1 MRRRSRAEQ
10 MAKPKI
16 EPARAADPAA
26 ALKLFPL
33 PSKVVARFDIYAE
46 LLNKWQKT
54 INLVSASTLPYIW
67 TRHFADSLQVQAA
80 LPEARIW
87 ADLGSGAGFPGL
99 VTAVRLADTPGAK
112 VHLIESDSRKCAFLR
127 EVSRETQSAAIV
139 HQGRIED
146 VLPTLSE
153 RIDAVSARALA
164 PLPQLLAYS
173 RDLIKNGATAAFLKG
188 EKLDDELTH
197 ARALDYFDD
206 YELSVIRSVTETS
219 GRLLLVKQK
228 L

>member
-1 MRRRSRAEQ
+1 M
-10 MAKPKI
+10 PKQKI
-16 EPARAADPAA
+16 AQDEGAADRAA

-33 PSKVVARFDIYAE
+33 TPESAARFDVYAE

-54 INLVSASTLPYIW
+54 INLVSASTLPHVW

-80 LPEARIW
+80 VPDARIW

-99 VTAVRLADTPGAK
+99 VTAIRLAETPGAK
-112 VHLIESDSRKCAFLR
+112 IHLIESDSRKCAFLR
-127 EVSRETQSAAIV
+127 EVSRETQAAAIV

-146 VLPTLSE
+146 VLPTISE
-153 RIDAVSARALA
+153 TVEAVSARALA

-173 RDLIKNGATAAFLKG
+173 RDPLKNGATAAFLKG

-197 ARALDYFDD
+197 ARALDYFDE

>member
-1 MRRRSRAEQ
+1 
-10 MAKPKI
+10 MAKQKTAQ
-16 EPARAADPAA
+16 EEGADRAA

-33 PSKVVARFDIYAE
+33 APEIAARFDVYAE

-54 INLVSASTLPYIW
+54 INLVSTSTLPRVW
-67 TRHFADSLQVQAA
+67 TRHFADSLQVHAA

-99 VTAVRLADTPGAK
+99 VTAVRLAETPGAK
-112 VHLIESDSRKCAFLR
+112 VYLIESDSRKCAFLR
-127 EVSRETQSAAIV
+127 EVSRETQAAAVV

-146 VLPTLSE
+146 VLPTLTDK
-153 RIDAVSARALA
+153 IDAVSARALA

-173 RDLIKNGATAAFLKG
+173 RELLENGAIGAFLKG
-188 EKLDDELTH
+188 ERLEEELTH
-197 ARALDYFDD
+197 ARTLDYFDK

-219 GRLLLVKQK
+219 GQLLLVRQK

>member
-1 MRRRSRAEQ
+1 M
-10 MAKPKI
+10 PKQKI
-16 EPARAADPAA
+16 PEEGAADRAA

-33 PSKVVARFDIYAE
+33 SPESAARFDIYAE

-54 INLVSASTLPYIW
+54 INLVSASTLPHVW
-67 TRHFADSLQVQAA
+67 TRHFADSLQVQGAV
-80 LPEARIW
+80 PDARIW

-99 VTAVRLADTPGAK
+99 VTAIRLTEMPGAK
-112 VHLIESDSRKCAFLR
+112 IHLIESDSRKCAFLR
-127 EVSRETQSAAIV
+127 EVSRETQAAAIV

-146 VLPTLSE
+146 VLPTISE
-153 RIDAVSARALA
+153 KIDAVSARALA

-173 RDLIKNGATAAFLKG
+173 RDLLKNGATAAFLKG

>member
-1 MRRRSRAEQ
+1 
-10 MAKPKI
+10 MAKQRI
-16 EPARAADPAA
+16 EPAGAADRAA
-26 ALKLFPL
+26 ALRLFSLAPEII
-33 PSKVVARFDIYAE
+33 ARLDVYAE

-54 INLVSASTLPYIW
+54 INLVSASTLPQIW

-80 LPEARIW
+80 VPEARIW

-99 VTAVRLADTPGAK
+99 VTAIRLADTSDAK

-127 EVSRETQSAAIV
+127 EVSRETRSAAIV

-146 VLPTLSE
+146 VLPTITE
-153 RIDAVSARALA
+153 NIEAISARALA

-219 GRLLLVKQK
+219 GQLLLVKQK
-228 L
+228 P

>member
-1 MRRRSRAEQ
+1 
-10 MAKPKI
+10 MAKPKTAQ
-16 EPARAADPAA
+16 EEGATDRAA

-33 PSKVVARFDIYAE
+33 APAIAARFDVYAQ
-46 LLNKWQKT
+46 LLDKWQKS
-54 INLVSASTLPYIW
+54 INLVSASTLPRVW

-112 VHLIESDSRKCAFLR
+112 IHLIESDSRKCAFLR
-127 EVSRETQSAAIV
+127 EVSRETHAAAVV

-146 VLPTLSE
+146 VLPTLTDK
-153 RIDAVSARALA
+153 IQAVSARALA
-164 PLPQLLAYS
+164 PLPRLLAYS
-173 RDLIKNGATAAFLKG
+173 RDLLENGAIGAFLKG
-188 EKLDDELTH
+188 EHFEDELTH
-197 ARALDYFDD
+197 ARALDYFDK
-206 YELSVIRSVTETS
+206 YELSVIRSNTDAS
-219 GRLLLVKQK
+219 GQLLLVRQK